1 MNLKLDTTTR
11 RFAFAVAISLLLH
24 GLILWLPGI
33 RMPHFESTLPPI
45 VAKLEPLP
53 TAPARHKTKRRIR
66 PAAQKTPPV
75 PPTQAEPPA
84 ENTQLAASNP
94 VAAEELAAASAPET
108 VSEPVATE
116 TLATETR
123 KADERPLLPKHAQL
137 TFNIYWGAGLV
148 GEAVHTLE
156 IDNGRYV
163 LYAVTRTVG
172 LTRLFKSY
180 ELTQHSSGTYGKY
193 GLQPEQYFEERK
205 ESSSSTLRNTVE
217 FDRAAQLAHFS
228 NGKEMALPPDTLD
241 FLSNIYQFPPLQGA
255 TIAPVS
261 VSNGKKIEHYDFEI
275 TPNEEIETPM
285 GKLLTVRLHK
295 LHNPNEEGLEI
306 WLARQYRLFPVKI
319 RFIEKNGDITGEAV
333 ITDIRVSEEQGEKS
347 DAVN

>member
-1 MNLKLDTTTR
+1 MNLKPDTTPR
-11 RFAFAVAISLLLH
+11 RFAFAVVISLLLH
-24 GLILWLPGI
+24 SLILWLPGI
-33 RMPHFESTLPPI
+33 RMPHFKSTLPPI
-45 VAKLEPLP
+45 VAKLEALP
-53 TAPARHKTKRRIR
+53 TASAIHKAKYKTR
-66 PAAQKTPPV
+66 PSKQKTAPV
-75 PPTQAEPPA
+75 PSTEAELPPEA
-84 ENTQLAASNP
+84 VQTAASNP
-94 VAAEELAAASAPET
+94 VAADALAADSAPVT

-116 TLATETR
+116 SLAAETR
-123 KADERPLLPKHAQL
+123 KAAERPPLPKRAQL
-137 TFNIYWGAGLV
+137 TFNIYWGTGLV

-156 IDNGRYV
+156 IDNGHYV

-205 ESSSSTLRNTVE
+205 ESSGTLRNTVE
-217 FDRAAQLAHFS
+217 FDRTAQIAHFS
-228 NGKEMALPPDTLD
+228 NGKAIALPPDTLD

-275 TPNEEIETPM
+275 SSNEEIETPM

-295 LHNPNEEGLEI
+295 LHGPGEEGLEI
-306 WLARQYRLFPVKI
+306 WLARQYRLFPVKM
-319 RFIEKNGDITGEAV
+319 RFIEKNGDVTGEAV
-333 ITDIRVSEEQGEKS
+333 ITDIRVSEEQGVRN